1 MEGARR
7 LPEPCQP
14 SPTHPARTIAYLTHG
29 LYPLNATRIHCPLST
44 EPQARKFRQAT
55 LWRADL
61 LVERKKT
68 AARKKIEKWM
78 DRILRG
84 RRARRVFLRQLHLTY
99 SKVWDVKEGQAFWYN
114 FHRKAAVWVRPR
126 LLSLAGRYG
135 DVAEACPWVPVDV
148 TLADRARRAEER
160 QQRLLAEGPAAVA
173 AAKVNMHHSLS
184 FLSCALR

>member
-1 MEGARR
+1 M
-7 LPEPCQP
+7 
-14 SPTHPARTIAYLTHG
+14 
-29 LYPLNATRIHCPLST
+29 
-44 EPQARKFRQAT
+44 
-55 LWRADL
+55 
-61 LVERKKT
+61 VERKKT

-173 AAKVNMHHSLS
+173 AAKVNMHQSLS
-184 FLSCALR
+184 FLSCAPC